1 MRIED
6 QRSRGQ
12 AAFVLAGDPRGRTT
26 ACRSHVR
33 GLPRPA
39 LAEGRIS
46 RKSGRCPPALGDRD
60 KESTFEARDRRCRL
74 AELQDLPSAERI
86 GRAACGRQFRRDVA
100 ALPGDQDSVG
110 LEQRKGQLDE
120 LVEGGHGAR
129 CDRGPGFAGPLVAS
143 DGFGPSSGDL
153 NPAGESGS
161 DGGGREEV
169 GLLGDRFDEEC
180 PLGGECHRQRQG
192 GIAAAAAD
200 VDEAADPALAERP
213 DGGQR
218 IEDVA
223 DGNRGGIPNRREVD
237 GGRPR
242 EEEAGVALDRGE
254 RGWVEVEAQL
264 GQPTEDGSIVFGR
277 KVRKC
282 VDVRR
287 KRFSPAVQ
295 VRLLSARPAVR
306 PEEPLPASS
315 FIAPEAWRRSFA
327 IRPVR
332 SRVSPNPSRIAVPR
346 VASVRMPDVTRAR
359 NWCQRGYPRIG
370 TTELDWWKSESSRT
384 GA

>member
-1 MRIED
+1 MVA
-6 QRSRGQ
+6 RGSPWP
-12 AAFVLAGDPRGRTT
+12 AF
-26 ACRSHVR
+26 
-33 GLPRPA
+33 
-39 LAEGRIS
+39 AEGRIP
-46 RKSGRCPPALGDRD
+46 RVAPRCLPVLGDRHQ
-60 KESTFEARDRRCRL
+60 ESTFESRDRRRL
-74 AELQDLPSAERI
+74 AELQDIPSAERV
-86 GRAACGRQFRRDVA
+86 GRAPCGCQFLRDVA
-100 ALPGDQDSVG
+100 ALPGDQDSAG
-110 LEQRKGQLDE
+110 LEQRKAKLDE
-120 LVEGGHGAR
+120 LVEGGDGAGR
-129 CDRGPGFAGPLVAS
+129 DRGPGFAEPLVGG
-143 DGFGPSSGDL
+143 DGFGPSRDDL

-161 DGGGREEV
+161 NGGGREEV
-169 GLLGDRFDEEC
+169 GLLGNRFDEER
-180 PLGGECHRQRQG
+180 PLGWERHGQRQG

-200 VDEAADPALAERP
+200 VDEAADAALAERP

-223 DGNRGGIPNRREVD
+223 DSNRGGIPNRREVD
-237 GGRPR
+237 GGRPG

-254 RGWVEVEAQL
+254 RGWVEIEAEL
-264 GQPTEDGSIVFGR
+264 GQPTADGSIVFGR
-277 KVRKC
+277 KVRKY

-306 PEEPLPASS
+306 PGEPLPASS
-315 FIAPEAWRRSFA
+315 FIAPEAWRLSFA

-359 NWCQRGYPRIG
+359 KWCQRGYPRIG
-370 TTELDWWKSESSRT
+370 TTGLDWWKSEPSRT